1 MQLDI
6 VKFLGSLPD
15 IRRHQGLR
23 YPQDIVIL
31 MIIMAILSQHTGF
44 RGYARFMK
52 ANKKELEAYFNL
64 KHGVPSHV
72 TIRSIIEN
80 ISIKALTERFIAWMS
95 EHVDIT
101 DNEFVSSDGKVL
113 RSTVINPNDSMQ
125 SFVSIVS
132 LFGQKTGLSYGMIAF
147 ENGKSYEGDYVK
159 KLIGLFQHKGII
171 IDLDAL
177 HCQKKN
183 A

>member
-1 MQLDI
+1 MQLDL
-6 VKFLGSLPD
+6 VKFLKRIPD
-15 IRRHQGLR
+15 VRRRQGTR
-23 YPQDIVIL
+23 YPQDVVIL
-31 MIIMAILSQHTGF
+31 MILMAILSQHTGF

-52 ANKKELEAYFNL
+52 ANKKELVELFDL

-80 ISIKALTERFIAWMS
+80 IPQKALTEEFITWMGA
-95 EHVDIT
+95 HVDIT

-113 RSTVINPNDSMQ
+113 RSTVSHPNDSMQ

-132 LFGQKTGLSYGMIAF
+132 LFGQKTGLSYGMIGF
-147 ENGKSYEGDYVK
+147 DNGKSFEGDYVK
-159 KLIGLFQHKGII
+159 RLIELFKSKGII

-177 HCQKKN
+177 HCKKN
-183 A
+183 S

>member
-1 MQLDI
+1 MQLDL
-6 VKFLGSLPD
+6 VKFLRSIPD
-15 IRRHQGLR
+15 VRRRQGIR
-23 YPQDIVIL
+23 YPQDMVIL
-31 MIIMAILSQHTGF
+31 MILMAILSQHTGF

-52 ANKKELEAYFNL
+52 ANKKELEALFDL

-72 TIRSIIEN
+72 TIRSLVEN

-95 EHVDIT
+95 DHVDIT

-113 RSTVINPNDSMQ
+113 RSTVSHPNDSMQ
-125 SFVSIVS
+125 SFVSVVS

-147 ENGKSYEGDYVK
+147 DNGKSFEGDFVK
-159 KLIGLFQHKGII
+159 KLIELFQSKGVI

-177 HCQKKN
+177 HCKKN
-183 A
+183 S